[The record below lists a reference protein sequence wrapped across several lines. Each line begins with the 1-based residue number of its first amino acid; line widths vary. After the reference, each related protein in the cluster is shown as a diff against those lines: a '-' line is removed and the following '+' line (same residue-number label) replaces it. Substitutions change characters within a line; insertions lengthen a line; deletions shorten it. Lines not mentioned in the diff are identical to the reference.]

1 MSQPETTDSSPKRTL
16 SARQR
21 LGKRIK
27 KLKLE
32 DGRVEEQRHIKKAVM
47 AKGGHL
53 GHGHQKNAIPRM
65 VTASLDSDMDYFRL
79 REECIVGY
87 IDGDWIMAKFAE
99 QKGQCCYCR
108 CKMLGAD

>member
-1 MSQPETTDSSPKRTL
+1 
-16 SARQR
+16 
-21 LGKRIK
+21 
-27 KLKLE
+27 
-32 DGRVEEQRHIKKAVM
+32 
-47 AKGGHL
+47 
-53 GHGHQKNAIPRM
+53 M